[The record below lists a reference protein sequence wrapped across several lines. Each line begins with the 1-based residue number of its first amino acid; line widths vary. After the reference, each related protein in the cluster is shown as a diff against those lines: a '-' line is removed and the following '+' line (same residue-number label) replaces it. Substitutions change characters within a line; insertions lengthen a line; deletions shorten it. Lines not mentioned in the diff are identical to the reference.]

1 MNAVNTKKRTG
12 RTVIV
17 LLIALLLLGLL
28 WITLRGPIKRMYYP
42 LAYQDIIS
50 AASAE
55 FGVPKDLLC
64 GVIWCESRFR
74 PEARSSAGACG
85 LMQMTPATFE
95 EMLWRL
101 DLPEDTDIFA
111 PEQNI
116 RCGAFYLR
124 RLYDLYDENWN
135 TALAAY
141 NAGMGNVSNWLSD
154 PRYSADGKTLQS
166 IPFSETAAY
175 VGNVQG
181 AKDVYRD
188 LYPDLYP
195 DEFK

>member
-1 MNAVNTKKRTG
+1 MNLNGNTKKRSSRG
-12 RTVIV
+12 MIV
-17 LLIALLLLGLL
+17 LLIVVLLLAFL
-28 WITLRGPIKRMYYP
+28 WVALRGPIKRMRYP
-42 LAYQDIIS
+42 LAYQDLIA
-50 AASAE
+50 AASEE
-55 FGVPKDLLC
+55 FGVPEDLLC

-74 PEARSSAGACG
+74 PDARSSAGACG

-95 EMLWRL
+95 EVLWRL

-141 NAGMGNVSNWLSD
+141 NAGMGNVNSWLSD
-154 PRYSADGKTLQS
+154 PRYSADGETLRD
-166 IPFSETAAY
+166 IPYPETAAY
-175 VGNVQG
+175 VEKVQE
-181 AKDVYRD
+181 AKEVYRE
-188 LYPDLYP
+188 LYP
-195 DEFK
+195 EAFE